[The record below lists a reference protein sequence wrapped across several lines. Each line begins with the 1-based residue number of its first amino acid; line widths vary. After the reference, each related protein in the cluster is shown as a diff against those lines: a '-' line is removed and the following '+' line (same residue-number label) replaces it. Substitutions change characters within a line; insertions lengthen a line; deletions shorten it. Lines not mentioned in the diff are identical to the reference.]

1 MSKWAKV
8 GDAKASGDKLPNLAM
23 DAEVG
28 TMFDVSVRITDLKD
42 VEGRKGDL
50 FFIIAFEVLECDD
63 GYHEHA
69 KPGRQYSQVIKFNNE
84 MGPTNVKRFLLAI
97 NGFDPQDEEN
107 EDKIDEDD
115 VEYVL
120 SDEGKEEIIG
130 LECDLTIEVI
140 KTQGEG
146 NKFTKH
152 TWHVVEGGDDDD
164 EEDED

>member
-23 DAEVG
+23 DAPIG

-42 VEGRKGDL
+42 IEGRRGDL
-50 FFIIAFEVLECDD
+50 FFIISFEVLECEAE
-63 GYHEHA
+63 YHKYA
-69 KPGRQYSQVIKFNNE
+69 KPGRQYSYVIKFNSD
-84 MGPTNVKRFLLAI
+84 MGPTNVKRFLLAV
-97 NGFDPQDEEN
+97 NGFDPNDTEN

-130 LECDLTIEVI
+130 IECDLTVEVV
-140 KTQGEG
+140 KTSPEAKSD
-146 NKFTKH
+146 KFTKH
-152 TWHVVEGGDDDD
+152 TWHVNEDAG
-164 EEDED
+164 EED